1 MLFSLLWFKKKN
13 LMRKLSY
20 LCNLLLTVWSYIF
33 FFQFKI
39 YLTLFSF
46 LIQIYIMYFV
56 SLKHCAACFCYISF
70 WFVFTLLFWVKHV
83 SIIWKCIKSK
93 FSFFVARWYKS
104 LFDKTFKGLLWF
116 ILESKFFVSIVII
129 GNSDP
134 SNSNT
139 TLPLRDFPLKFITP
153 LKYQMLRLKK
163 PQNIPK

>member
-1 MLFSLLWFKKKN
+1 MFNLFFRQRILLLWVFGIYMLFSLLWFKKKN

-46 LIQIYIMYFV
+46 LLQIYIMYFV

-93 FSFFVARWYKS
+93 FRFFVARWYKS

-116 ILESKFFVSIVII
+116 ILESKFFCEY
-129 GNSDP
+129 
-134 SNSNT
+134 SNN
-139 TLPLRDFPLKFITP
+139 RE
-153 LKYQMLRLKK
+153 
-163 PQNIPK
+163 

>member
-1 MLFSLLWFKKKN
+1 MQSKLIAVCLIFFSDRGFYFCEYLGFICFSVFCDFKKKKTLWEN
-13 LMRKLSY
+13 SHTCAIY
-20 LCNLLLTVWSYIF
+20 CWQYGVTYF

-93 FSFFVARWYKS
+93 FSFLWQDDINPYLTKHLKDCCG
-104 LFDKTFKGLLWF
+104 LF
-116 ILESKFFVSIVII
+116 
-129 GNSDP
+129 
-134 SNSNT
+134 
-139 TLPLRDFPLKFITP
+139 
-153 LKYQMLRLKK
+153 
-163 PQNIPK
+163 

>member
-1 MLFSLLWFKKKN
+1 MQSKLIAVCLIFFSDRGFYFCEYLGFICFSVFCDLKKKN

-116 ILESKFFVSIVII
+116 ILESKFFCEY
-129 GNSDP
+129 
-134 SNSNT
+134 SNN
-139 TLPLRDFPLKFITP
+139 RE
-153 LKYQMLRLKK
+153 
-163 PQNIPK
+163 

>member
-1 MLFSLLWFKKKN
+1 MFNLFFRQRILLLWVFGIYMLFSLLWFKKKN

-46 LIQIYIMYFV
+46 LLQIYIMYFV

-116 ILESKFFVSIVII
+116 ILESKYFCEY
-129 GNSDP
+129 
-134 SNSNT
+134 SNN
-139 TLPLRDFPLKFITP
+139 RE
-153 LKYQMLRLKK
+153 
-163 PQNIPK
+163 

>member
-1 MLFSLLWFKKKN
+1 MSVHFFIHHRNAKHFCRILVLVCVCFFCFVFFITTTNLKLQSKLIAVCLIFFSDRGFYFCEYLGFICFSVFCDLKKKN

-70 WFVFTLLFWVKHV
+70 
-83 SIIWKCIKSK
+83 
-93 FSFFVARWYKS
+93 
-104 LFDKTFKGLLWF
+104 
-116 ILESKFFVSIVII
+116 
-129 GNSDP
+129 
-134 SNSNT
+134 
-139 TLPLRDFPLKFITP
+139 
-153 LKYQMLRLKK
+153 
-163 PQNIPK
+163 